1 MNEKLWNDCVDFHGH
16 ACPGLA
22 IGFRASEIAAEELGI
37 PLEKASDEE
46 IVCIVENDAC
56 GVDAVQVLF
65 SCTAGK
71 GNLLFR
77 IRGKQAFSFFDRN
90 SGKKVRVIIDGN
102 HKSLEREES
111 MYYILNAPKSEISV
125 IMEPSFDVPDK
136 AKIFNSV
143 VCENCNEAARED
155 LIRLQEE
162 KKVCLDCFNDYARSY
177 F

>member
-1 MNEKLWNDCVDFHGH
+1 MNEKLWEECVDFHGH

-22 IGFRASEIAAEELGI
+22 MGFRASEIAAEELGI

-77 IRGKQAFSFFDRN
+77 IRGKQVFSFFDRN
-90 SGKKVRVIIDGN
+90 TGKKVRVIMDVN
-102 HKSLEREES
+102 SNFSEREES
-111 MYYILNAPKSEISV
+111 MYHILNASRNEISKV
-125 IMEPSFDVPDK
+125 MEPSYEVPEK
-136 AKIFNSV
+136 ARIFNSV
-143 VCENCNEAARED
+143 VCEICKEAARED

-162 KKVCLDCFNDYARSY
+162 KKVCLDCFNDYTRNY